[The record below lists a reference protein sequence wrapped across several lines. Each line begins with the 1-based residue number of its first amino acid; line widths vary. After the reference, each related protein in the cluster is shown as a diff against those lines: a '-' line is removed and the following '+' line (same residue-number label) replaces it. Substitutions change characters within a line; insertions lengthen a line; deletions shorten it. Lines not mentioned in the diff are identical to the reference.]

1 MLIFDIFN
9 VNQFY
14 FQQIFL
20 QLMVQFLIFM
30 GTTIIIN
37 INKYYTFFLALTKDG
52 GSITENAIIKTSQLG

>member
-20 QLMVQFLIFM
+20 QLMVQFLKFM
-30 GTTIIIN
+30 ETTIN
-37 INKYYTFFLALTKDG
+37 LNMNMNNTFFLALTNDA
-52 GSITENAIIKTSQLG
+52 GSITENAIMNTSQLG